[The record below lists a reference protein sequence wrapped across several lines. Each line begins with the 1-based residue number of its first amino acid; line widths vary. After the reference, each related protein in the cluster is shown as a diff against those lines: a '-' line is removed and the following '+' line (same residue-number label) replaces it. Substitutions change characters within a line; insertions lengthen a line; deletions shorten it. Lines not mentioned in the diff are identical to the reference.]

1 VAADQGAPAGI
12 ATDGADLYW
21 ANTRTNQVMRMP
33 LGGGAAEVF
42 ATVMTPADVAFA
54 SGYVFVAS
62 VGVGL
67 TTLDSTG
74 AAVANV
80 GSMAR
85 STRVLV
91 AGNRVLFNDTGDYET
106 TANGS
111 IYVTDIGSDTATALV
126 QDQEG
131 PEGMAVVGSVLYW
144 ANTGSGQ
151 PTGGPPITG
160 GGVFRMPLAGGSIE
174 QLDDG
179 TDEPFAMAADSRFLY
194 FTRRAEQSH
203 GDPELCEESLGSL
216 WAFDLQ
222 AMTSSEVASGLSCP
236 STIAVDSSGVYFVTN
251 GMGITTETGTLVRV
265 PKL

>member
-1 VAADQGAPAGI
+1 
-12 ATDGADLYW
+12 
-21 ANTRTNQVMRMP
+21 
-33 LGGGAAEVF
+33 
-42 ATVMTPADVAFA
+42 
-54 SGYVFVAS
+54 
-62 VGVGL
+62 
-67 TTLDSTG
+67 
-74 AAVANV
+74 
-80 GSMAR
+80 
-85 STRVLV
+85 
-91 AGNRVLFNDTGDYET
+91 
-106 TANGS
+106 
-111 IYVTDIGSDTATALV
+111 
-126 QDQEG
+126 
-131 PEGMAVVGSVLYW
+131 MAVVGSVLYW